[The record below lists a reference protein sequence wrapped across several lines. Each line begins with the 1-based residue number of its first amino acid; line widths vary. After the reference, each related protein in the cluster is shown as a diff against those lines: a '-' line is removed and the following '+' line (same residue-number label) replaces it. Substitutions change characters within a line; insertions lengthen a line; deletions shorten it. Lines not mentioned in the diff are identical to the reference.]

1 MKKAL
6 ITGITGQDGS
16 YLAEFLLA
24 KGYEVHGIIR
34 RASTFNTGRIDHL
47 YKDPHINGV
56 RLFLHYGDI
65 ADSTNLIKLLYR
77 IQPDEVYHLAAQSHV
92 RVSFDIPEYTG
103 DVTALSAIRI
113 LEAIRETGVKSR
125 FYQASSSEM
134 FGKVLEVP
142 QREST
147 PFHPRSPYG
156 VAKVYA
162 HWATVNYRESY
173 DLFASCGIL
182 FNHESPRRG
191 ETFVTR
197 KITRAV
203 ARIKAG
209 LQKKLYLGNLSAKRD
224 WGYAKEYVEAMWLML
239 QQDQPDDYVIATG
252 ETHSVEEFL
261 AEAFA
266 HVNLDWHDYVELDP
280 KYLRPAEVDLLIGDA
295 TKAKEQLGWEPKVGF
310 NELVRLMVN
319 ADVSTVTR
327 DEHEAFGDTNMVESP
342 ISVSS

>member
-16 YLAEFLLA
+16 YLAELLLA

-34 RASTFNTGRIDHL
+34 RASSFNTGRIDHL

-56 RLFLHYGDI
+56 HLFLHYGDI

-103 DVTALSAIRI
+103 DVTGLSTIRI
-113 LEAIRETGVKSR
+113 LEAMRETGVKAR

-134 FGKVLEVP
+134 FGKVHEVP
-142 QREST
+142 QRETT

-156 VAKVYA
+156 AAKVYA
-162 HWATVNYRESY
+162 YWATVNYRESY
-173 DLFASCGIL
+173 GMFACNGIL

-209 LQKKLYLGNLSAKRD
+209 QQQKLYLGNLDAKRD
-224 WGYAKEYVEAMWLML
+224 WGYAREYVEAMWHML
-239 QQDQPDDYVIATG
+239 QQDEADDYVIATG

-261 AEAFA
+261 TEAFS

-295 TKAKEQLGWEPKVGF
+295 SKAKRVLGWEPKVSF
-310 NELVRLMVN
+310 RELVRLMVD
-319 ADVSTVTR
+319 ADVAMLGHQ
-327 DEHEAFGDTNMVESP
+327 EHEIFGDTDRAPSLELKL
-342 ISVSS
+342 